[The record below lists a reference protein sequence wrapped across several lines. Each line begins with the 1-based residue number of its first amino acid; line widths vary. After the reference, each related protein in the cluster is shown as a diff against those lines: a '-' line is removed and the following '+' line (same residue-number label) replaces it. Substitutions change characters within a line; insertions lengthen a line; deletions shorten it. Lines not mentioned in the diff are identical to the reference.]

1 MELITSADIVGYNA
15 DMLSRYERAML
26 MKAAGNYDEAEE
38 LLLPS
43 VNPPS
48 IYHGH
53 YRELFILWRKKII
66 RLSKLGDDKAVIELL
81 LRMFKLNAEM
91 LNEMAR
97 YWSEIHGVE
106 RKVEYFASY
115 SKINK
120 TDITL
125 LKRYANNIDNIEEY
139 LKAEKYLLS
148 K

>member
-1 MELITSADIVGYNA
+1 
-15 DMLSRYERAML
+15 
-26 MKAAGNYDEAEE
+26 
-38 LLLPS
+38 
-43 VNPPS
+43 
-48 IYHGH
+48 
-53 YRELFILWRKKII
+53 ILWRKKIR